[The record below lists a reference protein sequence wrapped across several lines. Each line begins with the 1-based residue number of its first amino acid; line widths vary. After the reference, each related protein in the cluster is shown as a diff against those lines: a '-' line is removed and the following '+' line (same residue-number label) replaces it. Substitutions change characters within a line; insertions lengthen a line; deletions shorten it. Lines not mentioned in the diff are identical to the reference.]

1 MISGALEGFTCIDVS
16 GHVAGPYAS
25 SLLGDLGCD
34 VIKVEL
40 PDGGDTHRGRNPK
53 YEGYGPSFRALNR
66 NKKSVTLDLR
76 QKKGG
81 EILRRL
87 LATADVFLE
96 NFRPP
101 TRAKLGLD
109 YEELSKLNPKLVH
122 CSISGY
128 GQSGPYRDKPGFD
141 TIGQA
146 LSGMMS
152 LVTDLD
158 DPKVAGVSFV
168 DHAAGIFASHG
179 IMAALL
185 ARAKTGAG
193 QFIDVSLLQVAIA
206 FIESHVADYLNGG
219 EAVSRENFPKGRIYS
234 LLDCDGKPF
243 MVHLSAHNHAWEGL
257 LKAGELDDLIGD
269 PRFASNKHRTER
281 HEEIVQLLR
290 ACFRTKPREFWLARL
305 DDNQVPNAPI
315 NTIQEV
321 FDNPQ
326 VKHLG
331 IPRQITHPTMGTS
344 NLVGSPINMSGTPPK
359 FFRPAPLLGE
369 HTREILARLGY
380 GAAAISELQNSGVV

>member
-34 VIKVEL
+34 IIKVEL
-40 PDGGDTHRGRNPK
+40 PRGGDTHRGRNPK

-76 QKKGG
+76 QKKGS
-81 EILRRL
+81 EILRKL
-87 LATADVFLE
+87 LATADIFLE

-101 TRAKLGLD
+101 TRARLGLD
-109 YEELSKLNPKLVH
+109 YDELAKLNPKLIH

-168 DHAAGIFASHG
+168 DHTAGIFAAHG

-185 ARAKTGAG
+185 ARAKTGKG

-234 LLDCDGKPF
+234 LLDCEGKPF
-243 MVHLSAHNHAWEGL
+243 MVHLSSHNQAWEGL
-257 LKAGELDDLIGD
+257 LRAGELDNLIGD
-269 PRFASNKHRTER
+269 PRFATNKHRTDR
-281 HEEIVQLLR
+281 HDEIVQLLR
-290 ACFRTKPREFWLARL
+290 AQFRTNEREYWLARL
-305 DDNQVPNAPI
+305 DAHQIPHAPI
-315 NTIQEV
+315 NTIAEV

-326 VKHLG
+326 IKHLG
-331 IPRQITHPTMGTS
+331 IPKKITHPKMGAS
-344 NLVGSPINMSGTPPK
+344 NLVGSPINMSATPPQ
-359 FFRPAPLLGE
+359 FFRAAPLLGE
-369 HTREILARLGY
+369 HTHEVMAQLGY
-380 GAAAISELQNSGVV
+380 DENTVTELKESGVI

>member
-1 MISGALEGFTCIDVS
+1 MISGALEGTLCIDLS
-16 GHVAGPYAS
+16 GHVAGPYAG
-25 SLLGDLGCD
+25 SLLGDLGCE
-34 VIKVEL
+34 VVKIEL

-66 NKKSVTLDLR
+66 NKKSVTLNLR
-76 QKKGG
+76 ENKAR
-81 EILRRL
+81 EILQRL
-87 LATADVFLE
+87 LASADVFLE

-101 TRAKLGLD
+101 TRKNLGLD
-109 YEELSKLNPKLVH
+109 YEELAQLNPKLIH

-168 DHAAGIFASHG
+168 DHAAGIFAAHG

-185 ARAKTGAG
+185 ARAKTGRG

-234 LLDCDGKPF
+234 LLDCDKKPF
-243 MVHLSAHNHAWEGL
+243 MVHLSGHNEAWEGL
-257 LKAGELDDLIGD
+257 LRAGELDNLVGD
-269 PRFASNKHRTER
+269 PRFATRKQRTDR
-281 HEEIVQLLR
+281 HNEIVKILR
-290 ACFRTKPREFWLARL
+290 EQFCTKPREYWLSRL
-305 DDNQVPNAPI
+305 DANGIPNAPI
-315 NTIQEV
+315 NTIREV

-326 VKHLG
+326 IKHMG
-331 IPRQITHPTMGTS
+331 IPKQIAHPKMGTS
-344 NLVGSPINMSGTPPK
+344 NLVGSPINMSATPPK

-369 HTREILARLGY
+369 NTDEILKQFGY
-380 GAAAISELQNSGVV
+380 DEGAIEELRANGVI

>member
-1 MISGALEGFTCIDVS
+1 MIGGALEGTTAIDVS
-16 GHVAGPYAS
+16 GHVAGPYAG
-25 SLLGDLGCD
+25 SLLGDLGCE

-40 PDGGDTHRGRNPK
+40 PGEGDTHRGRNPK

-66 NKKSVTLDLR
+66 NKKSVTLNLR
-76 QKKGG
+76 EPRGR
-81 EILRRL
+81 EILLAL
-87 LATADVFLE
+87 LETGDVLIE
-96 NFRPP
+96 NFRPA
-101 TRAKLGLD
+101 TRRRLGLE
-109 YEELSKLNPKLVH
+109 YQELSKLNPKLVH

-168 DHAAGIFASHG
+168 DHCAGIFAAHG

-185 ARAKTGAG
+185 ARAKTGVG

-243 MVHLSAHNHAWEGL
+243 MVHLSGHNEAWEGL
-257 LKAGELDDLIGD
+257 LKAGELDDLVSD
-269 PRFASNKHRTER
+269 SRFATSKLRTDR
-281 HEEIVQLLR
+281 HDEIVKLLR
-290 ACFRTKPREFWLARL
+290 EQFRRKPRDYWLPRL
-305 DDNQVPNAPI
+305 DGNHIPNAPI
-315 NTIQEV
+315 NTIAEV
-321 FDNPQ
+321 FENPGQ
-326 VKHLG
+326 
-331 IPRQITHPTMGTS
+331 P
-344 NLVGSPINMSGTPPK
+344 
-359 FFRPAPLLGE
+359 
-369 HTREILARLGY
+369 
-380 GAAAISELQNSGVV
+380 VVAW

>member
-1 MISGALEGFTCIDVS
+1 MISGALEGTVCIDVS

-25 SLLGDLGCD
+25 SLLGDLGCE

-40 PDGGDTHRGRNPK
+40 PNGGDTHRGRNPK

-66 NKKSVTLDLR
+66 NKKSVTLNLR
-76 QKKGG
+76 EKKAR
-81 EILRRL
+81 EILLKL
-87 LATADVFLE
+87 LARADIFLE

-101 TRAKLGLD
+101 TRAELGLD
-109 YEELSKLNPKLVH
+109 YEQLVKSNPKLIH

-146 LSGMMS
+146 VSGMMS

-168 DHAAGIFASHG
+168 DHSAGIFAAHG

-185 ARAKTGAG
+185 ARAKTGRG

-219 EAVSRENFPKGRIYS
+219 EAVSRDNFPKGRIYS
-234 LLDCDGKPF
+234 LLDCDKKPF
-243 MVHLSAHNHAWEGL
+243 MVHLSGHNQAWEGL
-257 LKAGELDDLIGD
+257 LRAAELDGLTGD
-269 PRFASNKHRTER
+269 VRFATRQQRTDR
-281 HEEIVQLLR
+281 HEEIVNILR
-290 ACFRTKPREFWLARL
+290 EQFCRKPRAHWLARL
-305 DDNQVPNAPI
+305 DAHGIPNAPI
-315 NTIQEV
+315 NTIHEV
-321 FDNPQ
+321 FDDPQ
-326 VKHLG
+326 IKHMG
-331 IPRQITHPTMGTS
+331 IPKQITHPKMGAS
-344 NLVGSPINMSGTPPK
+344 NLVGSPINMSATPPK
-359 FFRPAPLLGE
+359 FFRAAPLLGE
-369 HTREILARLGY
+369 HTEEVLEGLGY
-380 GAAAISELQNSGVV
+380 GKETIRELRDSKVI

>member
-1 MISGALEGFTCIDVS
+1 MISGALEGTTCIDVS

-25 SLLGDLGCD
+25 SLLGDLGCE
-34 VIKVEL
+34 VIKIEL
-40 PDGGDTHRGRNPK
+40 PNGGDTHRGRNPK
-53 YEGYGPSFRALNR
+53 YAGYGPSFRALNR
-66 NKKSVTLDLR
+66 NKKSVTLNLR
-76 QKKGG
+76 DKKAR
-81 EILRRL
+81 EILHKL
-87 LATADVFLE
+87 LATADIFLE

-101 TRAKLGLD
+101 TRQQLGLG
-109 YEELSKLNPKLVH
+109 YEELARLNAKLIH

-158 DPKVAGVSFV
+158 DPKVAGISFV
-168 DHAAGIFASHG
+168 DHAAGIFAAHG

-185 ARAKTGAG
+185 ARAKTGQG

-206 FIESHVADYLNGG
+206 FIESHVSDYLNGG

-234 LLDCDGKPF
+234 LLDCDKKPF
-243 MVHLSAHNHAWEGL
+243 MVHLSGHNEAWEGL
-257 LKAGELDDLIGD
+257 LKAGELESLIGD
-269 PRFASNKHRTER
+269 TRFATRKQRTDR
-281 HEEIVQLLR
+281 HNEIVQLLR
-290 ACFRTKPREFWLARL
+290 QAFSKKQRENWLPRL
-305 DDNQVPNAPI
+305 DANNIPNAPI
-315 NTIQEV
+315 NTIPEV

-326 VKHLG
+326 IKHLG
-331 IPRQITHPTMGTS
+331 IPKQIEHAKMGTS

-359 FFRPAPLLGE
+359 FFRAAPLLGE
-369 HTREILARLGY
+369 NTQEVLAKLGY
-380 GAAAISELQNSGVV
+380 DEAAVMELRTSGVI

>member
-1 MISGALEGFTCIDVS
+1 MIPGALEEFTCVDVS

-25 SLLGDLGCD
+25 SLLGDLGCE
-34 VIKVEL
+34 VIKIEL
-40 PDGGDTHRGRNPK
+40 PGGGDTHRGRNPK

-66 NKKSVTLDLR
+66 NKKSVTLNLR
-76 QKKGG
+76 EKKARA
-81 EILRRL
+81 ILLEL
-87 LATADVFLE
+87 LTRADIFLE
-96 NFRPP
+96 NFRPA
-101 TRAKLGLD
+101 TRSRLALD
-109 YEELSKLNPKLVH
+109 YDELAKRNPQLIH

-146 LSGMMS
+146 LGGMMS

-168 DHAAGIFASHG
+168 DHAAGIFAAHG

-185 ARAKTGAG
+185 ARSKTGRG

-243 MVHLSAHNHAWEGL
+243 MVHLSGHNEAWEGL
-257 LKAGELDDLIGD
+257 LKAGELERLIGD
-269 PRFASNKHRTER
+269 TRFATSRLRTDR
-281 HEEIVQLLR
+281 HHEIVKILR
-290 ACFRTKPREFWLARL
+290 KQFCSRPREYWLPRL
-305 DDNQVPNAPI
+305 DANQIPNAPI
-315 NTIQEV
+315 NTIAEV
-321 FDNPQ
+321 FNNPQ
-326 VKHLG
+326 IKHMG
-331 IPRQITHPTMGTS
+331 IPKQITHPKLGTS
-344 NLVGSPINMSGTPPK
+344 NLVGSPINLSETPAK
-359 FFRPAPLLGE
+359 FYRAAPLLGE
-369 HTREILARLGY
+369 HTEEILAKLGY
-380 GAAAISELQNSGVV
+380 DGQTIKDLRGSGVI